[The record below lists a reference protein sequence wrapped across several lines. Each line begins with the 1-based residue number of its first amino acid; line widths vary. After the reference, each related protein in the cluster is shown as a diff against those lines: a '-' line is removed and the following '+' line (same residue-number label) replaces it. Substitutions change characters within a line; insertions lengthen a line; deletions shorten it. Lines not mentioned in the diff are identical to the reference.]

1 MKHVKGPDFTNKSK
15 IIASQDELVEIYD
28 TGRGAFK
35 MQAAWTKE
43 GNDIIVNALPHQASG
58 SKILEQIADQMTKKK
73 IPMIV
78 DLRDEGDHKE
88 AIRLVLSLKSNR
100 VDAEEVMSHLFATTD
115 LQKNYRANINLID
128 RSGSPRVFSLK
139 ELVSEW
145 LKFRLDTTLKKLK
158 HRLDQVNDRIHILE
172 GLLIV
177 YVDLDKVIKIIR
189 QSENPKKDLIK
200 AFKISEPQANA
211 ILEIKLRQ
219 LAKLEQIKLE
229 TERKDLLDEKQ
240 DLDKI
245 VSSLSLI
252 HI

>member
-1 MKHVKGPDFTNKSK
+1 
-15 IIASQDELVEIYD
+15 
-28 TGRGAFK
+28 
-35 MQAAWTKE
+35 MQ
-43 GNDIIVNALPHQASG
+43 L
-58 SKILEQIADQMTKKK
+58 QICKK
-73 IPMIV
+73 
-78 DLRDEGDHKE
+78 
-88 AIRLVLSLKSNR
+88 N
-100 VDAEEVMSHLFATTD
+100 F
-115 LQKNYRANINLID
+115 RANINLID

-229 TERKDLLDEKQ
+229 TERKDL
-240 DLDKI
+240 
-245 VSSLSLI
+245 
-252 HI
+252 

>member
-1 MKHVKGPDFTNKSK
+1 M
-15 IIASQDELVEIYD
+15 
-28 TGRGAFK
+28 
-35 MQAAWTKE
+35 
-43 GNDIIVNALPHQASG
+43 
-58 SKILEQIADQMTKKK
+58 
-73 IPMIV
+73 
-78 DLRDEGDHKE
+78 
-88 AIRLVLSLKSNR
+88 
-100 VDAEEVMSHLFATTD
+100 
-115 LQKNYRANINLID
+115 
-128 RSGSPRVFSLK
+128 
-139 ELVSEW
+139 
-145 LKFRLDTTLKKLK
+145 
-158 HRLDQVNDRIHILE
+158 NDRIHILE

-245 VSSLSLI
+245 VSSKARLKTYVKKELKQI
-252 HI
+252 KDEFGDERC

>member
-1 MKHVKGPDFTNKSK
+1 
-15 IIASQDELVEIYD
+15 
-28 TGRGAFK
+28 
-35 MQAAWTKE
+35 
-43 GNDIIVNALPHQASG
+43 
-58 SKILEQIADQMTKKK
+58 
-73 IPMIV
+73 
-78 DLRDEGDHKE
+78 
-88 AIRLVLSLKSNR
+88 
-100 VDAEEVMSHLFATTD
+100 MSHLFATTD

-200 AFKISEPQANA
+200 AFKISEPQGKRN
-211 ILEIKLRQ
+211 
-219 LAKLEQIKLE
+219 
-229 TERKDLLDEKQ
+229 T
-240 DLDKI
+240 
-245 VSSLSLI
+245 
-252 HI
+252 

>member
-1 MKHVKGPDFTNKSK
+1 
-15 IIASQDELVEIYD
+15 
-28 TGRGAFK
+28 
-35 MQAAWTKE
+35 
-43 GNDIIVNALPHQASG
+43 
-58 SKILEQIADQMTKKK
+58 
-73 IPMIV
+73 
-78 DLRDEGDHKE
+78 
-88 AIRLVLSLKSNR
+88 
-100 VDAEEVMSHLFATTD
+100 MSHLFATTD

-245 VSSLSLI
+245 VSSKARLKTYVKKELKQIKDEFGDERCSETVSYTHLTLPTI
-252 HI
+252 TWV